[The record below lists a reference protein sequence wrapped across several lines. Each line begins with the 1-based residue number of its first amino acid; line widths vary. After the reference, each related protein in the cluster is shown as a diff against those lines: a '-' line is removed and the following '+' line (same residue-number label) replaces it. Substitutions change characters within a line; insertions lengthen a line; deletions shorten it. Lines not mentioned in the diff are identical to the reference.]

1 MNCWSLLIS
10 YCRWS
15 CHTALFFIITCRF
28 KGQTTNY
35 RQKYL
40 FNCLIVCLWHNS
52 HNEASGLLFIYAC
65 ISTGHTHFENNKVH
79 ISWEPKRPAMLF
91 SVVKWPKNP
100 LGSRVQSLWRV
111 ALPGFQLRKKTRL
124 WAKVY
129 QCVSVLEAL
138 FMGCFYQLMAWHRK
152 TNKIYKHACKHLCM
166 HTYTYIL
173 KNNFKPGVCP
183 LRLV

>member
-91 SVVKWPKNP
+91 LSSEMTKKPTRKAWFKVCGELLCQVFNSEKNLPLSKSLSVCKCTRGFIYGLLLPVNGLAQKNK
-100 LGSRVQSLWRV
+100 QNI
-111 ALPGFQLRKKTRL
+111 QTCM
-124 WAKVY
+124 
-129 QCVSVLEAL
+129 QT
-138 FMGCFYQLMAWHRK
+138 FM
-152 TNKIYKHACKHLCM
+152 HA
-166 HTYTYIL
+166 YIHIHFE
-173 KNNFKPGVCP
+173 K
-183 LRLV
+183 